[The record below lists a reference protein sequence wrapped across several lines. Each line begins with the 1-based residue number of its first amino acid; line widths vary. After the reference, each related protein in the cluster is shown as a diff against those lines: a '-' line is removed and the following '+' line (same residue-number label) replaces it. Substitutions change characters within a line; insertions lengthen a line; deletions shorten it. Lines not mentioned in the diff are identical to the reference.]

1 MAEGKTKIT
10 WITCPEC
17 GAKIGIVVSLGKE
30 AEAVKG
36 LTLEEVKGRLAEAG
50 VDVGLLEFEEDEES
64 IYVRPRQ
71 FLGDL
76 WGRYNDAMKAI
87 GGVWVREGR
96 ESRWV
101 VSKRASQTLSR

>member
-1 MAEGKTKIT
+1 LAERKTRIT

-17 GAKIGIVVSLGKE
+17 GAKIGIVISLGRLVE
-30 AEAVKG
+30 EVKG
-36 LTLEEVKGRLAEAG
+36 LTVEDVKGRLAEMG
-50 VDVGLLEFEEDEES
+50 VDTSLLEFEEDEES

-76 WGRYNDAMKAI
+76 WGRYNDALKAV
-87 GGVWVREGR
+87 GGSWVKEGR

-101 VSKRASQTLSR
+101 VPKTPTKP